1 MKGRNGAFLFILW
14 ALLGMGTYSCD
25 TAANIEDPD
34 LHYFVKY
41 YGDDGNQRG
50 VDMLALGD
58 GSFLLLGNSSLTN
71 FDSDIYLVKVDVQG
85 EIIWEKKYRQD
96 IQDIYPGVVLD
107 ILSPRDIESTV
118 DGNFIILADFPNA
131 SGANTDLLLIKIS
144 PDGAILDSKTF
155 GTPVNDD
162 GKTVTPLDDGG
173 FIVSGTT
180 ELDLSSDPD
189 LGNFFNFRFDG
200 NLEEVSVSNWSP
212 VIFGYT
218 PRLDV
223 AVKAVQRPDK
233 PDEFYVFG
241 YTNSNIG
248 NNNPAERKG
257 LFYFKRNS
265 ALAGGGFSDPYFPGN
280 IVNVNDTEI
289 QFVEQVAPELG
300 DGFII
305 IGTSQNNTG
314 NSEIFIAKLRSSLTF
329 GQSDATLYNTIKLQR
344 NLRGVSAASSISD
357 PRTLGYLVLGNEVR
371 NTGSTGAL
379 NIWLSKIDQAGN
391 VIWSSTFGSEAEND
405 SAAAVRELPDG
416 KIIIL
421 GTMGLAD
428 NQFKMAFIK
437 LNPRGEL
444 LK

>member
-1 MKGRNGAFLFILW
+1 MKGRKCAFLFIILG

-25 TAANIEDPD
+25 TAGNIEDPD
-34 LHYFVKY
+34 LHYFIKY
-41 YGDDGNQRG
+41 YGDDGDQKG
-50 VDMLALGD
+50 VDMLALSD
-58 GSFLLLGNSSLTN
+58 GSFLLLGNSSLN
-71 FDSDIYLVKVDVQG
+71 IFDSDIYLVKVDVQG
-85 EIIWEKKYRQD
+85 EIIWEKKYRED
-96 IQDIYPGVVLD
+96 LQDIYPGVVLD

-131 SGANTDLLLIKIS
+131 NGANTNLLLIKIS

-155 GTPVNDD
+155 GTPVNDY

-200 NLEEVSVSNWSP
+200 NLEELSASSWSP

-218 PRLDV
+218 PQLDV
-223 AVKAVQRPDK
+223 ALKAIRRPDK

-248 NNNPAERKG
+248 NNNPAERLG
-257 LFYFKRNS
+257 LFYFRRN
-265 ALAGGGFSDPYFPGN
+265 AEGGGYSDPYFPGN

-289 QFVEQVAPELG
+289 HFVEQVAPELG

-314 NSEIFIAKLRSSLTF
+314 NSEIFIAKLRSALAF
-329 GQSDATLYNTIKLQR
+329 GQSDATLYNTIKILR

-357 PRTLGYLVLGNEVR
+357 PRALGYLVLGNEVR
-371 NTGSTGAL
+371 STGAL

-391 VIWSSTFGSEAEND
+391 VIWSSTFGSETKND

-421 GTMGLAD
+421 GTMALSD